1 MKEAIGALLRHR
13 LSLDALPNHVKCP
26 EGSDSWCRYHRRN
39 DYKHKNPLPK
49 AVAAGLKPVFDRLSL
64 DSLLERCVDSFTQ
77 NAAESLYSVLWNLCP
92 KRPFVGST
100 TATFCAGLAVIIY
113 NDGHQAT

>member
-1 MKEAIGALLRHR
+1 MHFFATDCHLMLFLIMSNVQRDQTHGVAITEKMTIRIRTHYLTLLQ
-13 LSLDALPNHVKCP
+13 L
-26 EGSDSWCRYHRRN
+26 E
-39 DYKHKNPLPK
+39 
-49 AVAAGLKPVFDRLSL
+49 DRLSL

-100 TATFCAGLAVIIY
+100 TANLCAGLAVIIY